1 MGQGEKMFAL
11 LKAFVMFEYIFMTQC
26 FFPKF
31 YVTHHEN

>member
-11 LKAFVMFEYIFMTQC
+11 LKTFMFEYIFMTQC
-26 FFPKF
+26 FFLKF

>member
-26 FFPKF
+26 FFSQILCDTP
-31 YVTHHEN
+31 